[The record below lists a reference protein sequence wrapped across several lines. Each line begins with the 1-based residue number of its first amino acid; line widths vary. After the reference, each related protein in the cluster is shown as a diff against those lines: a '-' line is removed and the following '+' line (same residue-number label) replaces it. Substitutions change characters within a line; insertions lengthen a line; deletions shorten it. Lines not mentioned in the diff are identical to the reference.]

1 MTPIIKLNN
10 EYTYT
15 SAMNDLGWERSTGAQ
30 RQRQMSALLESFEYH
45 HPISAKTGKVKT
57 KSYVFTKQLKEPV
70 LEDGRCRNG
79 RTSELL
85 SCEVGIL
92 VNYAI
97 SNYSLTEPVKCA
109 NGNTE
114 YRLFTTDVYR
124 AFGLE
129 PYALLNRMDY
139 SSVDRIVQM
148 IFEGI
153 VIDAVRNNST
163 ARLKRICGKTGGAL
177 KNGLVQK
184 KIKAKDP
191 KYGYV
196 EADTYL
202 DEYQAE
208 FDAYMD
214 DDLIGLYEVGEISRK
229 GMYHSVDKVVMD
241 RLRKK
246 TGNTALY
253 KANVIQMDADRYG
266 ARRWDSIFN
275 VSRYLGAVNQFIRVV
290 LRSIDRTVAKR
301 REDPY
306 AYSISLTDAQVNQL
320 QKCVD
325 SFRGLIVEELG
336 GGSLSM
342 IPPDCYDSKFDY
354 YGIDESEC
362 NQIVISSLADRFSSI
377 SGSKSNALVEA
388 GATASDIDALSN
400 ELGLD
405 VDCLETFFEMYRGL
419 FSKKKYE
426 EIREERDGD
435 ISFERDSEYSFA
447 DYIEEAVTGQESLY
461 TWAVWKRAKT
471 LEQEGY
477 PFDMALRINLVDEIL
492 STEDMYNTLLTREGW
507 TQL

>member
-1 MTPIIKLNN
+1 
-10 EYTYT
+10 
-15 SAMNDLGWERSTGAQ
+15 MNDLGWECSTGAQ
-30 RQRQMSALLESFEYH
+30 RQRQMIALLESFEYH

-85 SCEVGIL
+85 ECEIGIL
-92 VNYAI
+92 IDFAI
-97 SNYSLTEPVKCA
+97 SNYSLTEPVKVA

-139 SSVDRIVQM
+139 SSVDKIVQV

-177 KNGLVQK
+177 KKGLVQK
-184 KIKAKDP
+184 KPKAQDS

-196 EADTYL
+196 EADVHL

-214 DDLIGLYEVGEISRK
+214 DDLIGLYEVGEIARK
-229 GMYHSVDKVVMD
+229 GMYHSVDREVMD

-246 TGNTALY
+246 VGNTALY
-253 KANVIQMDADRYG
+253 KANVIQIDTDRYG

-301 REDPY
+301 REDPH
-306 AYSISLTDAQVNQL
+306 AYSILMTDAQGNQL
-320 QKCVD
+320 QKCTD
-325 SFRGLIVEELG
+325 SFKGLIVEEFDRRHISTIPSNCY
-336 GGSLSM
+336 GSE
-342 IPPDCYDSKFDY
+342 FDY

-362 NQIVISSLADRFSSI
+362 NQIAISSLVDRFSSI
-377 SGSKSNALVEA
+377 SGGQPNALVEA
-388 GATASDIDALSN
+388 GATANDIDVLSN

-405 VDCLETFFEMYRGL
+405 VGCLETFFEMYRGL
-419 FSKKKYE
+419 FSKKRYE

-435 ISFERDSEYSFA
+435 ISFERDSEYSFT
-447 DYIEEAVTGQESLY
+447 DYIEEAITGQESLY

-471 LEQEGY
+471 LEQEGCS
-477 PFDMALRINLVDEIL
+477 FDMALRLNLVGEML
-492 STEDMYNTLLTREGW
+492 RTKDMYDKLLYKEGW